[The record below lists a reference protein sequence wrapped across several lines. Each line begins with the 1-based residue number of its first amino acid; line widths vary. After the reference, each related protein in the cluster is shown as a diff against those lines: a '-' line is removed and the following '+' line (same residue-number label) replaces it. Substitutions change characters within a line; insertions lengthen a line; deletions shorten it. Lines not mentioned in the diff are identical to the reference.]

1 MGIESGAGAILRA
14 MCTRVF
20 WNDNGVAMV
29 VARTLDWETS
39 DEPRLWAIPRGTERS
54 GIAGEGSAT
63 WTSRYGSLTMQGWGT
78 VTSEG
83 MNEAGLS
90 ARVLYLEASAWEQPD
105 GRPAVA
111 NLVWAQYAVDN
122 FATVEEALAGLA
134 EIRVV
139 SMPMRGAHLGC
150 HLMLEDTS
158 GDSALVEMLDGVP
171 IVHHGREFDVVTN
184 DPPYDE
190 QVAGLS
196 RYKPWGGELGI
207 PGDIASEE
215 RFVRA
220 TYYLSHL
227 PRPAGEAEAVAG
239 VFGVIRNCQVPYGA
253 PDTQFDTFPTW
264 WASVTDLTDRVYYF
278 QSTRAPN
285 VVWAELDELDFAP
298 GAPALAID
306 PRDPALSGSM
316 LGAFAPAELDWGV

>member
-1 MGIESGAGAILRA
+1 

-54 GIAGEGSAT
+54 GGAGPESIAWE
-63 WTSRYGSLTMQGWGT
+63 SRYGSLTMEGWGAT
-78 VTSEG
+78 TTEG
-83 MNEAGLS
+83 VNEVGLA
-90 ARVLYLEASAWEQPD
+90 ARVLYLEATEWERED
-105 GRPAVA
+105 GRPALA
-111 NLVWAQYAVDN
+111 NLMWTQYAVDN
-122 FATVEEALAGLA
+122 FATVEEALVGLA
-134 EIRVV
+134 EVRVV
-139 SMPMRGAHLGC
+139 SMPMHGAHLGA
-150 HLMLEDTS
+150 HLLLEDAS
-158 GDSALVEMLDGVP
+158 GDSALIEMIGGTP
-171 IVHHGREFDVVTN
+171 TVHHGTRYDVVAN

-196 RYKPWGGELGI
+196 RYRPWGGELGI

-215 RFVRA
+215 RFARA

-227 PRPAGEAEAVAG
+227 PRPADTAEAVAG

-253 PDTQFDTFPTW
+253 PDNRFDTYPTW
-264 WASVTDLTDRVYYF
+264 WASVTDLTERVYYF

-285 VVWAELDELDFAP
+285 VVWLELDALDFSP
-298 GAPALAID
+298 GAPVMSLD
-306 PRDPALSGSM
+306 PRDPELSGPITAA
-316 LGAFAPAELDWGV
+316 LAPAELDWGVAES

>member
-1 MGIESGAGAILRA
+1 

-29 VARTLDWETS
+29 CGRTLDWETS
-39 DEPRLWAIPRGTERS
+39 DEPRLWAIPRGTQRT
-54 GIAGEGSAT
+54 GIAGEGSAS

-83 MNEAGLS
+83 VNEAGLS
-90 ARVLYLEASAWEQPD
+90 ARVLYLEASAWAEAD
-105 GRPAVA
+105 ESPAVA

-122 FATVEEALAGLA
+122 FATVEEALTGLA
-134 EIRVV
+134 AIRVV
-139 SMPMRGAHLGC
+139 SMPMRGTHLGC
-150 HLMLEDTS
+150 HLMLEDAS
-158 GDSALVEMLDGVP
+158 GDSALIEMLDGVP
-171 IVHHGREFDVVTN
+171 TVHHGHEIDVVAN

-196 RYKPWGGELGI
+196 RYRPWGGELGI
-207 PGDIASEE
+207 PGDIVSEE

-227 PRPAGEAEAVAG
+227 PRPADEVEAVAG

-253 PDTQFDTFPTW
+253 PDNRFDTYPTW
-264 WASVTDLTDRVYYF
+264 WASVTDLTARAYYF

-285 VVWAELDELDFAP
+285 VIWAELDRLDLSP
-298 GAPALAID
+298 GAPILAID
-306 PRDPALSGSM
+306 PSDPSLTGSIVA
-316 LGAFAPAELDWGV
+316 AFAPAELDWGL